1 MGQKLGSRQREQGPQ
16 GEEAIVGARAEVSD
30 SEQVD
35 IGGSWGRDKGT
46 LSVTPSKGF

>member
-16 GEEAIVGARAEVSD
+16 GQEAIVGARAEVRN

-35 IGGSWGRDKGT
+35 IGGSWVRDRGT
-46 LSVTPSKGF
+46 LPVTPSKGF